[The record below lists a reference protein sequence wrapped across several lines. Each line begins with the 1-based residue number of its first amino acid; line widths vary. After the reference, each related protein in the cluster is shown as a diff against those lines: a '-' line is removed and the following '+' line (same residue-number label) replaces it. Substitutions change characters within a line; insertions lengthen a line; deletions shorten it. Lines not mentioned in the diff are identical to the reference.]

1 MRTSNLHTNRYFR
14 ISFLRDYNL
23 FPSSDLLL
31 SLERKYGDS
40 LSRDDL
46 YGVKPKKKPEADPV
60 VAVEEEKTEFSPIK
74 GGMTGTMGTF
84 DTAALGTEEP

>member
-1 MRTSNLHTNRYFR
+1 MHTNRYFR